1 MRVTITDTKALDQK
15 RQAEIAAAAAFLA
28 PSPIPKRPPCD
39 RVKRRIAGRS
49 R

>member
-1 MRVTITDTKALDQK
+1 MHDIKITQTAAQDQK
-15 RQAEIAAAAAFLA
+15 RQREIALAAAFLA

-39 RVKRRIAGRS
+39 RVRRRIAGS